1 MIDYGRVTGKNQYSY
16 IVSFIE
22 SNTVTIQDQTLPIMG
37 IVGLIACSDQD
48 ARKKVIGKLSPL
60 EVEITNVR
68 RISDDATIHQIILP
82 YRLHY
87 YVYGCSGI
95 VIGSGDCLGV
105 SPINAVNRFLEEI
118 LNLHDFIVFT
128 SIEANVELYSKYNVK
143 YTYDQGAGLAYT
155 STTVVDAYSP
165 EHAKL
170 LMTTHIQK
178 VLKCRVVGDMDASK
192 CRIGTK
198 DSEYKFNY
206 VCFDDIGRLTKNIV
220 IKAKTY
226 EDAFVE
232 FYAATGLPKSYVN
245 HVSLVIYDR
254 EDSGL
259 KKPEP
264 KSLTNRYVVK
274 YVVGCSSSVVIAEVT
289 EKVIVAT
296 SEQEVLNHLANT
308 GHPDYPITVL
318 SIMVEN
324 RA

>member
-1 MIDYGRVTGKNQYSY
+1 MIDYGRITGKNHYRY

-22 SNTVTIQDQTLPIMG
+22 SKTVSIEDQKLPIMG
-37 IVGLIACSDQD
+37 IVGLIGCGDQD
-48 ARKKVIGKLSPL
+48 ARNKVIGKLSPL
-60 EVEITNVR
+60 EIEITNVR
-68 RISDDATIHQIILP
+68 RISDDATIYQIMLP

-87 YVYGCSGI
+87 YTYGCSDI
-95 VIGSGDCLGV
+95 VTGSGDCLGV
-105 SPINAVNRFLEEI
+105 SPINAVNRLLEDL
-118 LNLHDFIVFT
+118 LNIHDFIVFT
-128 SIEANVELYSKYNVK
+128 SIELNVELYSKYNVK
-143 YTYDQGAGLAYT
+143 YTYDQGAGQTYT

-165 EHAKL
+165 EHAEL

-178 VLKCRVVGDMDASK
+178 VLKCRAVQVEASK
-192 CRIGTK
+192 CRIGSK
-198 DSEYKFNY
+198 DGEYKINY
-206 VCFDDIGRLTKNIV
+206 VCFDDVGRLTKNMV
-220 IKAKTY
+220 VKARTY

-232 FYAATGLPKSYVN
+232 FYSTAGLPKSYIN
-245 HVSLVIYDR
+245 HVSLVVYDR

-296 SEQEVLNHLANT
+296 SEHEVLNHLANI

-324 RA
+324 RV